1 MSAIAVVTVPAVTLC
16 VTEEKQWAESYG
28 QQNAM
33 GPGVY
38 ATEQQATGES
48 MHAMQTQPQL
58 PPQPQPYYPGIYN
71 RATID
76 GPRDLMF
83 LYALCYAG
91 ENQVYW
97 TLVCKWCSHRQYV
110 CLSKVAVIKL

>member
-38 ATEQQATGES
+38 ATEQQATGET

-58 PPQPQPYYPGIYN
+58 PPQP
-71 RATID
+71 
-76 GPRDLMF
+76 
-83 LYALCYAG
+83 
-91 ENQVYW
+91 
-97 TLVCKWCSHRQYV
+97 LVCKWCSHRQYV